1 MLVFKATLHFY
12 TADSVSLSF
21 AGNAIYRF
29 SLELRCRFCEGG
41 FFRDFYTVLI
51 STPSSLTA
59 ASRDHFLEGENLE
72 LLGDGHKSTTSR
84 KLRETSKVCGCT
96 VALDEVSK
104 SVCVIPNYITRAKL
118 LKLLRSTRPTELAN
132 RVKLE
137 LL

>member
-1 MLVFKATLHFY
+1 MQFIDFPSNC
-12 TADSVSLSF
+12 D
-21 AGNAIYRF
+21 AGSAK
-29 SLELRCRFCEGG
+29 G
-41 FFRDFYTVLI
+41 DFYLTWI

-104 SVCVIPNYITRAKL
+104 SVCVFPN
-118 LKLLRSTRPTELAN
+118 
-132 RVKLE
+132 
-137 LL
+137 